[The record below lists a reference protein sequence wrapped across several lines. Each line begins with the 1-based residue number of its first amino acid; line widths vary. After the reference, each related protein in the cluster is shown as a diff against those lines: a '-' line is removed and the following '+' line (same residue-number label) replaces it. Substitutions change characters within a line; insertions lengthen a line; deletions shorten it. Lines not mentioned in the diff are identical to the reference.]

1 MQGRSQ
7 ASIGNLTNL
16 THLDLSN
23 NGLTG
28 AIPAELG
35 NLTNLVFLNLSGN
48 KLSGRIPTSLGNL
61 KSSIETLRIKNTGL
75 TGCIPDELKY
85 IQSSTSDLP
94 QVNLDLPFCADY
106 TPPPTAT
113 ATPPPGA
120 TATPTPTTTPTP
132 SPDRGP
138 TPTPKPTTPIGQ
150 PTVNFH
156 SSQTE
161 VMLGEPVLLTL
172 SVANSIVQPE
182 MTLQLVLQLPSG
194 LLVSGEGGIGEA
206 CSVQCV
212 GTYTVATGENKD
224 FLLTAF
230 ANEAGSFDIEG
241 RIEWYF
247 GGDPETTHDGDEE
260 TLRLDVFEPQ
270 LPPTPTIPP
279 TPTPEP
285 TLPPHVGQ
293 PSVNLHATQ
302 TEANLGEPVTL
313 QLSVVNSIA
322 KPEMTLKLILQVPSG
337 WSMSGSGFSES
348 CTGQCTASYV
358 VDSGDQ
364 RSVELEMQPNQA
376 GSFTVEAQMEWWF
389 GEDTSTLDGKAVS
402 LPLNVIPL
410 ATPVPTA
417 LPRAVQPAF
426 PPPSNSGDGCF
437 STPGSGSLV
446 LLGLLILPV
455 VGLIARPLLAR
466 PDVPKAARAG
476 LAPLDWVA
484 RTVLTIPGSLG
495 NHSPGRRREL
505 VILVMEALGLTAL
518 ALLLHVLWADHPE
531 RSNLTVMVWP
541 LTSLIVC

>member
-1 MQGRSQ
+1 M
-7 ASIGNLTNL
+7 
-16 THLDLSN
+16 
-23 NGLTG
+23 
-28 AIPAELG
+28 
-35 NLTNLVFLNLSGN
+35 
-48 KLSGRIPTSLGNL
+48 
-61 KSSIETLRIKNTGL
+61 
-75 TGCIPDELKY
+75 
-85 IQSSTSDLP
+85 
-94 QVNLDLPFCADY
+94 
-106 TPPPTAT
+106 
-113 ATPPPGA
+113 
-120 TATPTPTTTPTP
+120 
-132 SPDRGP
+132 
-138 TPTPKPTTPIGQ
+138 
-150 PTVNFH
+150 
-156 SSQTE
+156 
-161 VMLGEPVLLTL
+161 
-172 SVANSIVQPE
+172 
-182 MTLQLVLQLPSG
+182 
-194 LLVSGEGGIGEA
+194 
-206 CSVQCV
+206 
-212 GTYTVATGENKD
+212 ATGENKD

-230 ANEAGSFDIEG
+230 ANESGSFDIEG
-241 RIEWYF
+241 RMEWYF
-247 GGDPETTHDGDEE
+247 GDDPETTHDGDVE
-260 TLRLDVFEPQ
+260 TLRLDVFEPK
-270 LPPTPTIPP
+270 LPPAPTLTPSP

-293 PSVNLHATQ
+293 PTVNLHATQ
-302 TEANLGEPVTL
+302 TEASLGEPVTL
-313 QLSVVNSIA
+313 RLSVVNSIA

-417 LPRAVQPAF
+417 LPRAAQPAF
-426 PPPSNSGDGCF
+426 SPPSNGDGSL

-466 PDVPKAARAG
+466 PDVPSAARAG

-495 NHSPGRRREL
+495 NHSPGRRRVL

-541 LTSLIVC
+541 ISSLIVLLTASLLSRNNMPVLTLGVPLMFWMALLMFLHFTNFLKDDASLFYPADVWASLIMILPFLGIAGLFALRNKTMGRRGD